1 MNHIIR
7 IILALT
13 ALGAVLGTALKM
25 AGCQKADP
33 SATSMSIE
41 EVVRTT
47 SAPIGSLTDELADGL
62 VPVELLCPE
71 SIDPSRWRPDAD
83 TIGRFQRAKLIVTNG
98 AQHERWVA
106 TAPLPRSRVVD
117 SALAITPPLL
127 TYTQKTHSHGPDG
140 KHTHKAVL
148 GSTWVDPLNARSQ
161 AQAVQDALARSF
173 PEHAPEIS
181 ERFSMLSQELES
193 AHRMLEQIRD
203 RDINFVAPIK
213 PYGYLARRYGW
224 AAPDLSNSPDDW
236 LKDPY
241 TLNLIADPSGEVP
254 TVVLTDSPP
263 SPEAVE
269 TLVNKYS
276 IHPVLW
282 ETGSM
287 IHDRPYL
294 EILAGNIERLERAVD
309 EALK

>member
-13 ALGAVLGTALKM
+13 ALGAVLGVAS
-25 AGCQKADP
+25 CQKADP
-33 SATSMSIE
+33 AANSMSIE

-83 TIGRFQRAKLIVTNG
+83 TIGRFQQAKLIITNG

-106 TAPLPRSRVVD
+106 TAPLPRSRVID
-117 SALAITPPLL
+117 SALAITSPLL
-127 TYTQKTHSHGPDG
+127 TYNQKTHSHGPDG

-148 GSTWVDPLNARSQ
+148 GSTWIDPLNALSQSQ
-161 AQAVQDALARSF
+161 AVHDALVRSF
-173 PEHAPEIS
+173 PEHAREIS

-193 AHRMLEQIRD
+193 AHRKLEQIRD
-203 RDINFVAPIK
+203 RNINFAAPIK

-224 AAPDLSNSPDDW
+224 AALDLSNGSDEW
-236 LKDPY
+236 LNDPY
-241 TLNLIADPSGEVP
+241 TLNLIADPSGEAP
-254 TVVLTDSPP
+254 TVVLIDSPP

-269 TLVNKYS
+269 TLVNEYS

-287 IHDRPYL
+287 IQDRPYMQ
-294 EILAGNIERLERAVD
+294 ILAGNIERLERAVD
-309 EALK
+309 EAVE